1 MRPLERIGSV
11 KLKLGLL
18 IVAAVGVSAAMSQ
31 IGFKLGWPVW
41 VRPVVALLVS
51 LVFVGVLARG
61 MTSPLRQMAAATRS
75 MARGDEVQPIETRS
89 RDEIGQLARAFNSM
103 TEELGALEA
112 ERRALVANAAHE
124 LRTPIAGLQATLEN
138 VRDGVTEPSPDVIE
152 RLNDQAER
160 LGHIVTELLDLSRLE
175 AIDHPIRSE
184 PIAVGDMV
192 RAAVAT
198 ATGDQPGLAP
208 IVEIDDRLTTI
219 GDPSLLGRLVTN
231 LVRNAVVHGDP
242 TTIHVRAQ
250 ALQDLE
256 RSTLSIAVSDHGPGL
271 AFADPARVF
280 DRFVRGD
287 SARSEDR
294 AGTGIG
300 LAISQAIAQ
309 RHGGRIEVER
319 LDPTG
324 CRFTVTLP
332 SA

>member
-1 MRPLERIGSV
+1 MKPLERIGSV

-18 IVAAVGVSAAMSQ
+18 IVAAVAVSAAMSQ

-41 VRPVVALLVS
+41 VRPIVALFVS
-51 LVFVGVLARG
+51 LLFVGVLSRG
-61 MTSPLRQMAAATRS
+61 MTSPLRQMAAAARS
-75 MARGDEVQPIETRS
+75 MARGDDVQPIETRS
-89 RDEIGQLARAFNSM
+89 RDEVGQLAQAFNSM

-138 VRDGVTEPSPDVIE
+138 VRDGITAPTPAVIE
-152 RLNDQAER
+152 LLNDQAER
-160 LGHIVTELLDLSRLE
+160 LGHIVNELLDLSRLE
-175 AIDHPIRSE
+175 AIDHPIKSE
-184 PIAVGDMV
+184 HIAVGEMV
-192 RAAVAT
+192 RTAVAT

-208 IVEIDDRLTTI
+208 NVAIDDDLATV

-231 LVRNAVVHGDP
+231 LVRNAVLHGDP
-242 TTIHVRAQ
+242 TSIDVRAA
-250 ALQDLE
+250 ALRDVV
-256 RSTLSIAVSDHGPGL
+256 RPTLSITVSDHGPGL
-271 AFADPARVF
+271 ALDDPARVF

-294 AGTGIG
+294 AGTGLG

-319 LDPTG
+319 IQPTG

-332 SA
+332 AA